1 MLIPA
6 SRARKPEAQ
15 LTAAATASAA
25 SGASRCAV
33 AAKRH
38 GLTIE
43 RGEPLSS
50 ALSSSMT
57 SDRRSCGQ
65 KPTYE
70 DRVGEASRYA
80 TCALR
85 AEIIGVGA
93 FGRRLCADKLR
104 GGKS

>member
-1 MLIPA
+1 
-6 SRARKPEAQ
+6 
-15 LTAAATASAA
+15 
-25 SGASRCAV
+25 
-33 AAKRH
+33 
-38 GLTIE
+38 
-43 RGEPLSS
+43 
-50 ALSSSMT
+50 MT

-93 FGRRLCADKLR
+93 VGRRLSADKLTAPKVEVR
-104 GGKS
+104 NRHRKNQTTAPN